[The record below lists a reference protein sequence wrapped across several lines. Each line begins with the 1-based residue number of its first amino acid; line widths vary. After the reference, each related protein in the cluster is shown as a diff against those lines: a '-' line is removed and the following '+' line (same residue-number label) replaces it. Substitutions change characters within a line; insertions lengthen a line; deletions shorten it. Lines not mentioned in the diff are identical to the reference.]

1 MSNENPS
8 MLVTRADIKP
18 PYALPARR
26 SDADIH
32 HDSSAKTAAVRPSAA
47 VPKMTFACALTAP
60 LPVPLAL
67 ADGAALFVAVT
78 MTVVCAPLVV
88 LELAMA
94 LVAEDADEAATED
107 EDEAEDA
114 VDDEDEAEAD
124 VDPEL
129 LAVAIELDEPEL
141 AEVDEL
147 PPVRY
152 LGGGTTLDWSTS
164 APTPHEIF
172 WPSGWVSFAGVVTE
186 PSDAAIV
193 KRVVQVRF
201 LGAAGVENW

>member
-88 LELAMA
+88 LELAGA
-94 LVAEDADEAATED
+94 LVADDADEAETED

-114 VDDEDEAEAD
+114 VDEEDEAEAD

-129 LAVAIELDEPEL
+129 LADALEL

-147 PPVRY
+147 PPVR
-152 LGGGTTLDWSTS
+152 
-164 APTPHEIF
+164 
-172 WPSGWVSFAGVVTE
+172 
-186 PSDAAIV
+186 
-193 KRVVQVRF
+193 
-201 LGAAGVENW
+201 